1 MAKTID
7 QDTALKALRDE
18 FEHLRKLTHN
28 ELEKR
33 DQRIKSL
40 EDRVEALEEERE
52 GTQ

>member
-1 MAKTID
+1 MAKTTD

-18 FEHLRKLTHN
+18 VQHLRKMIN
-28 ELEKR
+28 NDLEKR

-40 EDRVEALEEERE
+40 EERVEALEEERE